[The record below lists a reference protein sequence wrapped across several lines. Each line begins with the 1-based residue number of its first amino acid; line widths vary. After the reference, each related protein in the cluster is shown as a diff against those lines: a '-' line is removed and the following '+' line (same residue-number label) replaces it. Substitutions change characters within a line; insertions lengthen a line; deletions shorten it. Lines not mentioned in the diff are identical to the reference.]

1 MAKLLL
7 GIDIGT
13 SACKAA
19 VFTKDGEVIAHAT
32 RAYQVYYPAPG
43 WVEQDP
49 LEWWEKVCQAVQ
61 AVLSA
66 EGVSADQIAAVG
78 VDGQS
83 WSTIPIDKNGRVLHN
98 TPNWM
103 DNRAYEITE
112 RVKAE
117 IGEERIFAVSGN
129 RFEPTYTTPKIM
141 WFKEHKP
148 EIFRQTAVFLQSN
161 SYIVFKLTGA
171 ICQDLS
177 QGYGLHVYNINKGD
191 YDAELCSELG
201 IPIEMLPQLYPC
213 HQIVGTVTP
222 QAAAETGLK
231 PDTPVA
237 AGGLDAACGTLG
249 AGVIALGETQEQ
261 GGQAG
266 GMSICMDYAQ
276 AHPQLILSNH
286 VVPGMYLLQG
296 GTVGGGGTLRWFK
309 EQLGAYET
317 QLEKETGRNAFEM
330 FSDLAAQ
337 IAPGSDGLVFLPYM
351 AGERSPIWDVNAKGV
366 FYGLSYDKTKAHL
379 IRAIMEG
386 CAYALHHNLET
397 AEKAGI
403 KVSVLNAMGGAANSE
418 VWTQIK
424 ADVTGK
430 PIQVPA
436 SDTATALGAAILAGV
451 GVGIYSSFEQAVKQT
466 IQIKRIHQPDENN
479 HRVYQHYYQ
488 LYRELYEQLK
498 DLMLKY

>member
-1 MAKLLL
+1 
-7 GIDIGT
+7 
-13 SACKAA
+13 
-19 VFTKDGEVIAHAT
+19 
-32 RAYQVYYPAPG
+32 
-43 WVEQDP
+43 
-49 LEWWEKVCQAVQ
+49 
-61 AVLSA
+61 
-66 EGVSADQIAAVG
+66 
-78 VDGQS
+78 
-83 WSTIPIDKNGRVLHN
+83 
-98 TPNWM
+98 
-103 DNRAYEITE
+103 
-112 RVKAE
+112 
-117 IGEERIFAVSGN
+117 
-129 RFEPTYTTPKIM
+129 
-141 WFKEHKP
+141 
-148 EIFRQTAVFLQSN
+148 
-161 SYIVFKLTGA
+161 
-171 ICQDLS
+171 
-177 QGYGLHVYNINKGD
+177 
-191 YDAELCSELG
+191 
-201 IPIEMLPQLYPC
+201 
-213 HQIVGTVTP
+213 
-222 QAAAETGLK
+222 
-231 PDTPVA
+231 
-237 AGGLDAACGTLG
+237 
-249 AGVIALGETQEQ
+249 
-261 GGQAG
+261 
-266 GMSICMDYAQ
+266 
-276 AHPQLILSNH
+276 
-286 VVPGMYLLQG
+286 
-296 GTVGGGGTLRWFK
+296 
-309 EQLGAYET
+309 
-317 QLEKETGRNAFEM
+317 M